1 LAGGRVGVAEAVGVA
16 VAVAVAVAV
25 GAAVGVAAGVVG
37 VATGVAGWSAR
48 AGSPGWWTAPLAGA
62 PAKLANAIAPPASSR
77 MILAG
82 MCAKGLFGSKG
93 CLLSGAPGALGFRP
107 WARVSHPGKG

>member
-1 LAGGRVGVAEAVGVA
+1 MADAVGVA
-16 VAVAVAVAV
+16 VGAAVAVGAGVAVAVAV
-25 GAAVGVAAGVVG
+25 GAGIGVAA
-37 VATGVAGWSAR
+37 GVAGWSAR